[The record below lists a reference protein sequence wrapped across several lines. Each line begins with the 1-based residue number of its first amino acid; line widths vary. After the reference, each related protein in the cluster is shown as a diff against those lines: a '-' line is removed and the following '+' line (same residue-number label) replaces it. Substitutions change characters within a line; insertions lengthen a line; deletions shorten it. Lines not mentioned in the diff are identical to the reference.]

1 MTDQQARRLYIW
13 RGSAIVLTVAT
24 LEMLASSYCTQLP
37 Q

>member
-24 LEMLASSYCTQLP
+24 LAMLASSYCTQLP